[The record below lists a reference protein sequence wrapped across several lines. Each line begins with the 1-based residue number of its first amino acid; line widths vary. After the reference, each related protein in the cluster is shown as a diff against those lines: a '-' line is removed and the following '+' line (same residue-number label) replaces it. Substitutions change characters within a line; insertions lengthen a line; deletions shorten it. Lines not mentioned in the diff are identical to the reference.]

1 VLKLRE
7 GIVELY
13 KKVASSI
20 PSDVEEALKKAFAA
34 ETAPH
39 IRESLGKILKQVS
52 SSRKALRP
60 LCLDTGIP
68 FFFAW
73 VPRGLSQQHV
83 REVIVEAT
91 RIATKKVP
99 LSPNAVDVLSCVNS
113 GDNTGLYFPLIH
125 IEETDK
131 NSLTI
136 DLMLQGSECENLG
149 SIYKLPTS
157 FISNNGGAGDCRE
170 IVFERDFE
178 GVKRC
183 VLDAVA
189 KAKGRACPPYT
200 LGIAIGGARD
210 QVAYLSRRQLC
221 GRIDVPNPDE
231 RLAAL
236 EAEIVREVNEFG
248 KTAEG
253 LSRNVTALG
262 VRVATAHRHPQTY
275 FVDISFSCWANRK
288 ARLIW

>member
-1 VLKLRE
+1 MLKLRE

-20 PSDVEEALKKAFAA
+20 PSDVEDALKKAWEA
-34 ETAPH
+34 ETDAGV
-39 IRESLGKILKQVS
+39 RESMTKILKQIS
-52 SSRKALRP
+52 ASRAALRP

-68 FFFAW
+68 FFFVW
-73 VPRGLSQQHV
+73 VPRGLSQLQV
-83 REVIVEAT
+83 REDIIEAT
-91 RIATKKVP
+91 RIATRKVP
-99 LSPNAVDVLSCVNS
+99 LSPNAVDMLSGSNT
-113 GDNTGLYFPLIH
+113 GDNIGLYFPLIH
-125 IEETDK
+125 IEETEK

-149 SIYKLPTS
+149 SQYKLPAS
-157 FISNNGGAGDCRE
+157 FAEGGPEASGISVA
-170 IVFERDFE
+170 ERDLD

-189 KAKGRACPPYT
+189 RAKGKGCPPYM
-200 LGIAIGGARD
+200 LGVAIGGARD

-221 GRIDVPNPDE
+221 GRINVSNPDT

-236 EAEIVREVNEFG
+236 EADIKREVNEFG
-248 KTAEG
+248 RTAEG
-253 LSRNVTALG
+253 LMRNVTAFG
-262 VRVATAHRHPQTY
+262 VRIAAAHRHPQTC
-275 FVDISFSCWANRK
+275 FVDVSFSCWANRK

>member
-1 VLKLRE
+1 MLKLRE

-13 KKVASSI
+13 KKVASAI
-20 PSDVEEALKKAFAA
+20 PSDVEEALKKAYEA
-34 ETAPH
+34 ETTPH
-39 IRESLGKILKQVS
+39 IRESLGEILRDLS
-52 SSRKALRP
+52 NSRKASRP

-83 REVIVEAT
+83 REVIVDAT
-91 RIATKKVP
+91 RIATKKIP
-99 LSPNAVDVLSCVNS
+99 LSPNAVDVLSGVNS

-149 SIYKLPTS
+149 SIYKLPAS
-157 FISNNGGAGDCRE
+157 LVSDNGGAGNRRE
-170 IVFERDFE
+170 IVAERNFE
-178 GVKRC
+178 GVKQC

-189 KAKGRACPPYT
+189 KAKGRGCPPYT

-221 GRIDVPNPDE
+221 GRIDVPNADE

-236 EAEIVREVNEFG
+236 EAEILQEVNEFG

-253 LSRNVTALG
+253 LARNITALG
-262 VRVATAHRHPQTY
+262 VRVAVAHRHPQTY
-275 FVDISFSCWANRK
+275 FADISFSCWANRK

>member
-20 PSDVEEALKKAFAA
+20 PSDVEAALKRAYEA
-34 ETAPH
+34 ETSPQ
-39 IRESLGKILKQVS
+39 IKDPLGNILKQVS
-52 SSRKALRP
+52 SSRKALRA
-60 LCLDTGIP
+60 LCLDTGMP
-68 FFFAW
+68 FFFVW

-83 REVIVEAT
+83 REVIVDAT

-99 LSPNAVDVLSCVNS
+99 LSPNAVDILSGVNS

-125 IEETDK
+125 IEETEK

-149 SIYKLPTS
+149 RLYKLPTS
-157 FISNNGGAGDCRE
+157 FISHNGGSGECRE
-170 IVFERDFE
+170 TFFERNFD

-183 VLDAVA
+183 VIDAVA
-189 KAKGRACPPYT
+189 AAKGLACPPY
-200 LGIAIGGARD
+200 LIGVAIGGARD

-236 EAEIVREVNEFG
+236 EAEIVKEVNDFG
-248 KTAEG
+248 RTAEG
-253 LSRNVTALG
+253 LNRNVSLLG
-262 VRVATAHRHPQTY
+262 ARVAVAHRHPQSY

>member
-1 VLKLRE
+1 MLKLRE

-13 KKVASSI
+13 KKVASAI
-20 PSDVEEALKKAFAA
+20 PSDVEEALKKAFQI

-39 IRESLGKILKQVS
+39 IRESLGKILREIP
-52 SSRKALRP
+52 SSRTAVRP

-83 REVIVEAT
+83 REVIVDAT

-99 LSPNAVDVLSCVNS
+99 LSPNAVDVLTGVNS
-113 GDNTGLYFPLIH
+113 GDNTGFYFPLIH

-157 FISNNGGAGDCRE
+157 FVGDSGE
-170 IVFERDFE
+170 QGERCGTAAERNLE

-189 KAKGRACPPYT
+189 KAKGRGCPPYV
-200 LGIAIGGARD
+200 LGIAVGGARD

-221 GRIDVPNPDE
+221 GRINVPNPDE

-236 EAEIVREVNEFG
+236 ETEIMREVNDFG
-248 KTAEG
+248 RTSEG

-275 FVDISFSCWANRK
+275 FVDVSFSCWANRK
-288 ARLIW
+288 GRLIW

>member
-1 VLKLRE
+1 MLKLRE

-13 KKVASSI
+13 KKVASAI
-20 PSDVEEALKKAFAA
+20 PSDVEEALKKAFEV

-39 IRESLGKILKQVS
+39 IRESLRKLLREIS
-52 SSRKALRP
+52 SSRTAARP

-68 FFFAW
+68 FFFVW

-99 LSPNAVDVLSCVNS
+99 LSPNAVDVLTGVNS

-136 DLMLQGSECENLG
+136 DLVLQGSECENLG

-157 FISNNGGAGDCRE
+157 FIGDSCEIAAGRN
-170 IVFERDFE
+170 FE

-189 KAKGRACPPYT
+189 KAKGRGCPPYV

-221 GRIDVPNPDE
+221 GRINIPNPDE
-231 RLAAL
+231 RLSAL
-236 EAEIVREVNEFG
+236 ETEIMREVNEFG
-248 KTAEG
+248 RTSEG

-262 VRVATAHRHPQTY
+262 VRVAAAHRHPQTY

-288 ARLIW
+288 GRLIW

>member
-20 PSDVEEALKKAFAA
+20 PSDVEEALKRAYGA
-34 ETAPH
+34 ETDPGV
-39 IRESLGKILKQVS
+39 RESMNQTLKHIS
-52 SSRKALRP
+52 ASRAALRP

-68 FFFAW
+68 FFFVW
-73 VPRGLSQQHV
+73 VPRGLSQLQV
-83 REVIVEAT
+83 REDIIEAT
-91 RIATKKVP
+91 RIATKKIP
-99 LSPNAVDVLSCVNS
+99 LSPNAVDMISGLNT
-113 GDNTGLYFPLIH
+113 GDNIGLYFPLIH
-125 IEETDK
+125 IEETEK

-149 SIYKLPTS
+149 SQYKLPAAFPDS
-157 FISNNGGAGDCRE
+157 GADKSGKS
-170 IVFERDFE
+170 VAARDFD
-178 GVKRC
+178 GIKRC

-189 KAKGRACPPYT
+189 KAKGMGCPPYM
-200 LGIAIGGARD
+200 LGVAVGGARD

-221 GRIDVPNPDE
+221 GRINTANPDE

-236 EAEIVREVNEFG
+236 ETEIIKEVNEFG
-248 KTAEG
+248 RTAEG
-253 LSRNVTALG
+253 LMRNVTLFGA
-262 VRVATAHRHPQTY
+262 RVAVAHRHPQTC
-275 FVDISFSCWANRK
+275 FVDVAFSCWANRK